1 MAAVMFY
8 DLPSDKVTGTWS
20 SDGTVNSLYPL
31 TNIDDDQPWNPVIFT
46 VNPTFVLLDKGS
58 NTRTDIVSFIHT
70 NFDAGAIIAV
80 KEKATNSSW
89 GSPTVTQSLTM
100 TGPAEDDMPANQSS
114 DRTLLSGYTTAGLR
128 YLRIEI
134 VSGQTSLLSIGL
146 VRVSSHKRVFSDAST
161 TVRDRD
167 YGAQDREQ
175 HPNIERVTDAGTQLG
190 YSRGTRARWASG
202 NLRLD
207 ADGYAEYLALKRATR
222 GRSRPSLFVPD
233 PAENEAWFAK
243 WGIPDTP
250 HQRTW
255 TDYGIFDCPFEVE
268 ELGRGLAP

>member
-1 MAAVMFY
+1 MATMFY

-31 TNIDDDQPWNPVIFT
+31 TNIDDDKPWNPVIFT
-46 VNPTFVLLDKGS
+46 VNPTYILFDKGS
-58 NTRTDIVSFIHT
+58 AKRTDLVAFIHAK
-70 NFDAGAIIAV
+70 FDAGAMVIV
-80 KEKATNSSW
+80 KEKAADASW
-89 GSPTVTQSLTM
+89 GSPTVSQTLTM
-100 TGPAEDDMPANQSS
+100 TGQAEDNMPANQAS
-114 DRTLLSGYTTAGLR
+114 DRTLLSGYTTTGLR

-146 VRVSSHKRVFSDAST
+146 VRVSSHKRVFSDDST

-167 YGAQDREQ
+167 YGALDKEH
-175 HPNIERVTDAGTQLG
+175 HPLLERYTDAATQIG

-207 ADGYAEYLALKRATR
+207 ATGYAEYLTLKRAAR
-222 GRSRPSLFVPD
+222 GRFKPSLLVVDPD
-233 PAENEAWFAK
+233 VNEAMFGK

-255 TDYGIFDCPFEVE
+255 TDYGVFDCPFDFE